1 MAKLPLR
8 ADEEESR
15 AVTNQLCSMLE
26 NSRLSQLILGAS
38 LETLPQVLSILANV
52 AGSDPTEELC
62 NKALKAR
69 ISTLVTAMAQS
80 IPQHGFQG
88 AVSQLPAELQT
99 VLRNLCTL

>member
-15 AVTNQLCSMLE
+15 AVTNQLCGMLE
-26 NSRLSQLILGAS
+26 NPNLSQLVLGAS
-38 LETLPQVLSILANV
+38 LETLPQVLSILARV

-69 ISTLVTAMAQS
+69 ISTLVRSMAQS
-80 IPQHGFQG
+80 IPQQGFQG
-88 AVSQLPAELQT
+88 AVAQLPDEFQT
-99 VLRNLCTL
+99 VLRSL